1 VSTTQDHAN
10 AVLALLDAD
19 NAAPALVFL
28 DGAVPS
34 GQLPPYVLVYLM
46 LQTPDGLAAP
56 DKVSLDFNSD
66 VVDLWVYCHCVGGN
80 AAAARAVSAR
90 VRAALLNV
98 TPTIANRVC
107 FPIRWR
113 EGNPPQ
119 RDESTGVLV
128 QDLVDVYGLITVPA
142 S

>member
-1 VSTTQDHAN
+1 MSTVQDHAT

-19 NAAPALVFL
+19 NTAPALVVL
-28 DGAVPS
+28 DGAVTGTQP
-34 GQLPPYVLVYLM
+34 LPYVLVYLM
-46 LQTPDGLAAP
+46 VQTPDGLAAP

-66 VVDLWVYCHCVGGN
+66 VIDMWVYCHCVGGN
-80 AAAARAVSAR
+80 AAAARSVADR
-90 VRAALLNV
+90 VRTALLNV

-119 RDESTGVLV
+119 RDESTGALV
-128 QDLVDVYGLITVPA
+128 MDLVDVYGLMTVP
-142 S
+142 ST

>member
-1 VSTTQDHAN
+1 MSTVQDHAN

-19 NAAPALVFL
+19 NTSPALVVL
-28 DGAVPS
+28 DGAVTGTQP
-34 GQLPPYVLVYLM
+34 LPYVLVYLM

-66 VVDLWVYCHCVGGN
+66 VIDMWVYCHCVGGN
-80 AAAARAVSAR
+80 AAAARSVSAR

-107 FPIRWR
+107 FPIRYR

-119 RDESTGVLV
+119 RDESTGPLV
-128 QDLVDVYGLITVPA
+128 MDQVDVYGLTTVPA